1 MKIDITELSPSQIQ
15 VTITVPENILT
26 SARSKA
32 VQRISSEVTIDG
44 FRKGHV
50 PEKVLVAKVGE
61 EYIKGQ
67 AQLEA
72 INDAY
77 RAAIEEK
84 DLQVVE
90 QPTDLDIT
98 SEDPLTFSLKVAVLP
113 KLAIT
118 ADYKKIKVPAQ
129 DISVTEAEVDEV
141 IADTTKRFTTYVEQ
155 DVAAAMGDRITIN
168 FAGMEPKDK
177 TPLEGT
183 DGKDQPLVL
192 GDKMFI
198 PGFEEE
204 CVGLKKGDE
213 KTFTVTFPEDYHH
226 EPFKK
231 KEVEF
236 HVEVTKVEKATPP
249 EFTEEF
255 IEKLRGKKMNFD
267 AFKLS
272 VREMLE
278 KEKAEQERARR
289 EDAFLGEA
297 AKKYVTFDLPHGIVH
312 QELDHMISE
321 MKTRIT
327 GQGMRF
333 EDYLAHLGKTEHS
346 LHDDFHPEA
355 EERAKKRLVLS
366 ELLKQAEVEIT
377 DADLDAEVEKIAG
390 RFEKE
395 EYKQQVRTMYADKA
409 KARDAFSAQIK
420 ITKFFDDVLGA

>member
-1 MKIDITELSPSQIQ
+1 MKIDIKELSASQVQ
-15 VTITVPENILT
+15 VTITVSDEILAA
-26 SARSKA
+26 SRKKA
-32 VQRISSEVTIDG
+32 VDRVSKEVTIDG

-50 PEKVLVAKVGE
+50 PEKVLIAKVGE
-61 EYIKGQ
+61 DYLKGQ
-67 AQLEA
+67 AQMEA

-77 RAAIEEK
+77 RAALEEK
-84 DLQVVE
+84 DLPVVD

-98 SEDPLTFSLKVAVLP
+98 SEDPLTFTLKVAVLP
-113 KLAIT
+113 KLALDK
-118 ADYKKIKVPAQ
+118 DYKKIKIDKQ
-129 DISVTEAEVDEV
+129 DISVKDEEVEEV
-141 IADTTKRFTTYVEQ
+141 IRDTTKRFTTYEEA
-155 DVAAAMGDRITIN
+155 DVAAVMGDRATIN
-168 FAGMEPKDK
+168 FAGMDPKDNA
-177 TPLEGT
+177 PLPNT

-192 GDKMFI
+192 GDNMFI
-198 PGFEEE
+198 PGFEENL
-204 CVGLKKGDE
+204 VGMKKGDA
-213 KTFTVTFPEDYHH
+213 KDFLITFPKDYHH
-226 EPFKK
+226 EPFKN
-231 KEVEF
+231 KEVKF
-236 HVEVTKVEKATPP
+236 HVEVLKVEKAVAP
-249 EFTEEF
+249 EFTEDF

-297 AKKYVTFDLPHGIVH
+297 AKKYVTFELPHSIVH
-312 QELDHMISE
+312 QELDHMVQE
-321 MKTRIT
+321 MKTRVT

-366 ELLKQAEVEIT
+366 ELLKQADIEIS
-377 DADLDAEVEKIAG
+377 DADLDAEIEKIAG

-420 ITKFFDDVLGA
+420 ITKFFDDLLG